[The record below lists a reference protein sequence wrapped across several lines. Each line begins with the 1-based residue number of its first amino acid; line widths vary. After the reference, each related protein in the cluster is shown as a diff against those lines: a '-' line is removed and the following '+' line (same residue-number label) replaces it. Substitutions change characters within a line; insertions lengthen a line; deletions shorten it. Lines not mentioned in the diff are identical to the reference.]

1 MVGDH
6 WRWSAAAA
14 GSSCELAAPA
24 KPADLRLRLRL
35 VAPHAI
41 MEDAIVG
48 ETADLPLA
56 GLADR
61 ALATAS
67 VAPQGF
73 VTFSLHA
80 HCASWVVSKV
90 RSRRRRV
97 RTIQVAAAA
106 AARPSPPRFRPAC
119 TLVGYQCYLPHR

>member
-1 MVGDH
+1 
-6 WRWSAAAA
+6 
-14 GSSCELAAPA
+14 
-24 KPADLRLRLRL
+24 
-35 VAPHAI
+35 

-80 HCASWVVSKV
+80 HCDLPRAVVRAIPV
-90 RSRRRRV
+90 VDAPDARRV
-97 RTIQVAAAA
+97 PLVE
-106 AARPSPPRFRPAC
+106 ARAVFDLGEPPLPPPRLEATAC
-119 TLVGYQCYLPHR
+119 CLATPLG